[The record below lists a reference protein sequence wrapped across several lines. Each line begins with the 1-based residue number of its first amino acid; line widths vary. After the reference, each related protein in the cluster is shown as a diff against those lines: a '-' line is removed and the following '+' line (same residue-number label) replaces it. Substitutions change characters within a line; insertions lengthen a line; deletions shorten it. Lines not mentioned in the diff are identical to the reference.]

1 MDSKRL
7 TNELIAESF
16 KNLLIKKDFKKITVK
31 MIATESGFM
40 RSTFYNYFQDK
51 YEILEWI
58 VKNEIYDK
66 ISPYVTNEAYYE
78 AFQKVFKC
86 IESDK
91 EFYKKAFQIEGQ
103 NGFEEILANEFSKL
117 FKKAYE
123 SANFESDN
131 PIVTLETISYY
142 QSLAL
147 IMYIKM
153 WICDGCYGDANYEEV
168 CEAYIIMLFHG
179 GSLVSTSK
187 LIEMAAG
194 KLWTSIPSP
203 LKKITELLGKKNK

>member
-66 ISPYVTNEAYYE
+66 ISPYVINEAYYE

>member
-7 TNELIAESF
+7 TNELIADSF
-16 KNLLIKKDFKKITVK
+16 KSLLIKKDFKKITVK
-31 MIATESGFM
+31 MIAAESGFM

-58 VKNEIYDK
+58 VRTDIYDK
-66 ISPYVTNEAYYE
+66 IAPYVASEAYYE

-86 IESDK
+86 IEK
-91 EFYKKAFQIEGQ
+91 EKDFYKKAFQIDGQ
-103 NGFEEILANEFSKL
+103 NGFEEILAKEFSKL
-117 FKKAYE
+117 FKRAYE
-123 SANFESDN
+123 SANFESNN
-131 PIVTLETISYY
+131 PIVTLDTISQY

-147 IMYIKM
+147 IMYLKM
-153 WICDGCYGDANYEEV
+153 WIFDGCYGDASCDEV

>member
-1 MDSKRL
+1 MDTKRL
-7 TNELIAESF
+7 TNELIADSF
-16 KNLLIKKDFKKITVK
+16 KSLLLKKDFKKITVK
-31 MIATESGFM
+31 MIAAESGFM

-58 VKNEIYDK
+58 VKTEIYDK

-86 IESDK
+86 IADEK
-91 EFYKKAFQIEGQ
+91 EFYKKAFQIDGQ

-123 SANFESDN
+123 SANFESEN
-131 PIVTLETISYY
+131 PIVTLETISQY

-147 IMYIKM
+147 IMYIRM
-153 WICDGCYGDANYEEV
+153 WICDGCYGDADYDEV

-194 KLWTSIPSP
+194 KLWTSIPSS

>member
-1 MDSKRL
+1 MDTKRL

-16 KNLLIKKDFKKITVK
+16 KNLILKKDFKKITVK
-31 MIATESGFM
+31 MIAAESGFM

-58 VKNEIYDK
+58 VKTELYDK
-66 ISPYVTNEAYYE
+66 IHPYVLNESYFE

-86 IESDK
+86 IEEDK
-91 EFYKKAFQIEGQ
+91 EFYKKAFLIDGQ
-103 NGFEEILANEFSKL
+103 NGFEEILAKEMSKL

-123 SANFESDN
+123 SVNFESDN
-131 PIVTLETISYY
+131 PIVNVDTISQY

-147 IMYIKM
+147 IMYLKM
-153 WICDGCYGDANYEEV
+153 WICDGCYGNAKSEEV
-168 CEAYIIMLFHG
+168 CEAYVLMLFHG

-187 LIEMAAG
+187 FLEMAAG
-194 KLWTSIPSP
+194 KIWTAIPAHI
-203 LKKITELLGKKNK
+203 KKFTDFISKKK

>member
-1 MDSKRL
+1 MDTKRL
-7 TNELIAESF
+7 TNEMIADSF
-16 KNLLIKKDFKKITVK
+16 KSLLLKKDFKKITVK
-31 MIATESGFM
+31 MIAAESGFM

-58 VKNEIYDK
+58 VRTDIYDK
-66 ISPYVTNEAYYE
+66 IDPYVINEAYFE

-86 IESDK
+86 ISEEK
-91 EFYKKAFQIEGQ
+91 EFYRKAFQIEGQ
-103 NGFEEILANEFSKL
+103 NGFEEILAKEFSKL
-117 FKKAYE
+117 FRKAYE

-131 PIVTLETISYY
+131 PIVTLDTISQY

-153 WICDGCYGDANYEEV
+153 WICDGCYGDAEYDEV
-168 CEAYIIMLFHG
+168 CEAYILMLFHG

-187 LIEMAAG
+187 LIELAAG
-194 KLWTSIPSP
+194 KLWTSIPSHF
-203 LKKITELLGKKNK
+203 KKFTEFIGKKGK

>member
-1 MDSKRL
+1 MDTKRL
-7 TNELIAESF
+7 TNELIADSF
-16 KNLLIKKDFKKITVK
+16 KSLLLKKDFKKITVK
-31 MIATESGFM
+31 MIAAESGFM

-58 VKNEIYDK
+58 VKTEIYDK

-86 IESDK
+86 IADEK
-91 EFYKKAFQIEGQ
+91 EFYKKAFQIDGQ

-123 SANFESDN
+123 SANFESEN
-131 PIVTLETISYY
+131 PIVTLETISQY

-147 IMYIKM
+147 IMYIRM
-153 WICDGCYGDANYEEV
+153 WICDGCYGDADYDEV